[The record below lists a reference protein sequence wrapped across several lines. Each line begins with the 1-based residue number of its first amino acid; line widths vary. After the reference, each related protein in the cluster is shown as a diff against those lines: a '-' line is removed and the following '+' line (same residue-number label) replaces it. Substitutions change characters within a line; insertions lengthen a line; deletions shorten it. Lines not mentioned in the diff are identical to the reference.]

1 MATIVEPETTVE
13 VDLDV
18 LPDDALY
25 EVIDGRVVEKVM
37 GADSLEVASILHIH
51 LGPFV
56 SQADLGR
63 TIVELVIR
71 IDRKTQY
78 RPDVSFISNE
88 RWPVQRKAPR
98 KGAWDVIPDLA
109 VEVISETDHARKVLG
124 KTHHYFRAGVRA
136 VWLIYPDLEIVHVYD
151 AFDRIRV
158 FTKADVIDGGEVI
171 PGFRLPLANLFKGEA
186 AEEGIPDTS
195 C

>member
-88 RWPVQRKAPR
+88 RWPVQRKVPR